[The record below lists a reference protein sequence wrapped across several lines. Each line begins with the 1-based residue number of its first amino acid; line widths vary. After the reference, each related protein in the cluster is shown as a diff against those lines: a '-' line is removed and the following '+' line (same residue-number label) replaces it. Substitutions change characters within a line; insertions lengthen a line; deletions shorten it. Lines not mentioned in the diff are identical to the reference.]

1 MRAPLY
7 AIGNV
12 VDNYH
17 NGPYNCHIGLIL
29 HFLTICWEH
38 SHHPPRLE
46 SNMQQFLQSQK
57 KMIGIEQTAEN
68 DSIDMFEQA
77 KDWAE

>member
-1 MRAPLY
+1 
-7 AIGNV
+7 
-12 VDNYH
+12 
-17 NGPYNCHIGLIL
+17 
-29 HFLTICWEH
+29 
-38 SHHPPRLE
+38 
-46 SNMQQFLQSQK
+46 MQQFLQSQK